1 MHGLATLRELVD
13 VYIEKKSV
21 SVKEYFGKL
30 LDEKDEKDEIPPSP
44 NSKNPYFVIIDDDS
58 ESMSVGLL
66 TPQNSDVS
74 MNAMTS
80 NSIDNAM
87 ISSSIDNATLD
98 ILGISQ
104 AQHLMNRPRALTS
117 SFSSQA
123 SIAQPPFSLVA
134 DLSKCPECQQTHNA
148 ELVTA
153 NCYICFG
160 HYHLNCAGENYDADD
175 DDFFCSSCTSLL
187 ESEDIDKDDYREFA
201 EYVHDSVKN
210 AKKFMRGMNEK
221 KQRVYAKIS
230 PFCKIATQ
238 LMSEEVLQPSL
249 KFQKNDSNA

>member
-1 MHGLATLRELVD
+1 MIQGLLLHGLATLRELVD
-13 VYIEKKSV
+13 VYIENKSV

-30 LDEKDEKDEIPPSP
+30 LDEKDEKFEIPPSP

-66 TPQNSDVS
+66 KPQNSDVS
-74 MNAMTS
+74 M
-80 NSIDNAM
+80 NAM

-123 SIAQPPFSLVA
+123 SIAQPPFSLIA
-134 DLSKCPECQQTHNA
+134 DLSKCPEYQQTHNA

-201 EYVHDSVKN
+201 EYVHDSVEN

-221 KQRVYAKIS
+221 KQRVYAKLS

-238 LMSEEVLQPSL
+238 LMSEEVWQPSL